1 MNSDHHDI
9 SKPWKDGVA
18 MFFLG
23 AVGSPIPWNLHG
35 PNAIKEKFG
44 VGKAMYYVH
53 HL

>member
-1 MNSDHHDI
+1 LERRSYNVS
-9 SKPWKDGVA
+9 
-18 MFFLG
+18 LG
-23 AVGSPIPWNLHG
+23 AVGTPIPWNLHG